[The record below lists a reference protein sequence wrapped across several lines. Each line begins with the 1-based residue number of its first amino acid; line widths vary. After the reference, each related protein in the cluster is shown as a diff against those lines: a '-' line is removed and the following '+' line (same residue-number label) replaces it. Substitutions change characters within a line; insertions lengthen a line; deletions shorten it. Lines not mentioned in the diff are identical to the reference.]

1 MLLMLRPA
9 AVVFALATGS
19 LVLDGCAEVQL
30 VAYSA
35 KEIMVGDSDPGRGP
49 PVPAGYKVGQ
59 PYEVAGI
66 RYHPRHEPDYDQVGI
81 ASWYGS
87 KFHGRRTANGEV
99 FDMNDLTAAHKT
111 LALPS
116 RVRVTNLENGRSLTL
131 RLNDRG
137 PFVDDRIIDISR
149 RGAQL
154 LGFHRKGLAE
164 VRVQYLGLAEL
175 SPDRRVA
182 EARTEPAAPDQPVL
196 FRPDPGFRRPGTST
210 ARRAA
215 RAGDQSQR
223 RHRWADAGGTCHL
236 SRAHRPVGVA
246 RGGECGSGPGSPSRL
261 QGLVYC
267 DRENS
272 LT

>member
-196 FRPDPGFRRPGTST
+196 FVQIQAFEDRER
-210 ARRAA
+210 ARRAGQRALAISRNVVIVGQTRAGRAIYPVRIGPLASRGEANAVLA
-215 RAGDQSQR
+215 RAVR
-223 RHRWADAGGTCHL
+223 AGFKDSYIVTAKT
-236 SRAHRPVGVA
+236 R
-246 RGGECGSGPGSPSRL
+246 
-261 QGLVYC
+261 
-267 DRENS
+267 
-272 LT
+272 